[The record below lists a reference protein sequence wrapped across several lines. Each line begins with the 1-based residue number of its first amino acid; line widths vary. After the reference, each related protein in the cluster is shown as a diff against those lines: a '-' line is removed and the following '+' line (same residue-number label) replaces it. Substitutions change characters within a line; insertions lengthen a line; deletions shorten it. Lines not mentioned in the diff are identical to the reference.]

1 MNQDELMHFGVKG
14 MKWGKRKAAPT
25 ASQTRISNAK
35 SAYKT
40 AKTDYKNS
48 IKDYRRSGHGIGINA
63 IERSKKAESNMHKS
77 EMNMIDA
84 KAKYK
89 AAKAKSADKAE
100 KAEFKT
106 YRKEMQKTGLAGS
119 AADTANG
126 GRSTRLYNEIKAKKG
141 KEYADKVQKKV
152 QNVAVT
158 ELAAASVVTIGAA
171 AVNAYLMNKS

>member
-1 MNQDELMHFGVKG
+1 MNQNELMHFGVKG

-25 ASQTRISNAK
+25 ASQTKISNAK

-89 AAKAKSADKAE
+89 AAKAE

-141 KEYADKVQKKV
+141 KAYADKVQKKV

-158 ELAAASVVTIGAA
+158 EFAAASAVAIGAA
-171 AVNAYLMNKS
+171 VIDTYLMSKK